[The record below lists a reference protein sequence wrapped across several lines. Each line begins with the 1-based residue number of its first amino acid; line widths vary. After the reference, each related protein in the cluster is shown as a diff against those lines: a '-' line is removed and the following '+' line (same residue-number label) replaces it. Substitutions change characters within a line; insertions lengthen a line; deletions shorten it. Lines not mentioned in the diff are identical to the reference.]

1 MADEPLYTETEC
13 IAEIKQIDAE
23 IRKIRR
29 APASQS
35 VKGFSAHF
43 MGRIKDLQAEREQW
57 KRRLNE
63 ARSYELGRGSTLQ
76 GPTLVI
82 E

>member
-1 MADEPLYTETEC
+1 MDEPIYSETEC
-13 IAEIKQIDAE
+13 EAEIKQIDAE

-43 MGRIKDLQAEREQW
+43 MGRIKDLQAERDRWQQ
-57 KRRLNE
+57 RLRE
-63 ARSYELGRGSTLQ
+63 ARAYERGESTLQ
-76 GPTLVI
+76 GPKMRV